1 MLPKVAHYA
10 GFQSYGDLPYPTLK
24 AGKKVLESN
33 TVYQETVRTQ
43 DELKLYNNTNRWN
56 TLYDNNY
63 TKSVQPENYQNL
75 PDRITPHQF
84 EKSLLADAGRHLTL
98 TDAQRTQGRFRS
110 TPRAQEG
117 FVPHDKGVAL
127 YNQTVK
133 SIKVADQE
141 DLTQTQAQPQSK
153 SGDNFYSSAKE
164 EQGDQAYLATGTEH
178 WKTTYVAG
186 IKDPYSY
193 SKSVRPEWT
202 LHKEPYSVQGGPRTS
217 EFKGQF
223 GERGT
228 NPLHKLSRM
237 QHMPPVPKSEE
248 TLKLGTT
255 QCTYHVPG
263 YTGHMPKSLISAGT
277 WDQALGVNTRTTS
290 LKQNITENYQTRV
303 PGYAGHCPRNAVNDR
318 GELRQFCFSTTG
330 ERFH

>member
-33 TVYQETVRTQ
+33 TVFQETVRTK
-43 DELKLYNNTNRWN
+43 DELKFYNNTNRWN
-56 TLYDNNY
+56 TLYDNNF
-63 TKSVQPENYQNL
+63 TKSVEPENYQNL
-75 PDRITPHQF
+75 PEKVTSHQF
-84 EKSLLADAGRHLTL
+84 ERSLLADAGRHLTL
-98 TDAQRTQGRFRS
+98 TDAQRTQGRGRS
-110 TPRAQEG
+110 TPKAQEG
-117 FVPHDKGVAL
+117 FNPHEKGVAL

-133 SIKVADQE
+133 SLKVDQE
-141 DLTQTQAQPQSK
+141 DLTQTQQAK
-153 SGDNFYSSAKE
+153 SGPNFYSSSNEGKV
-164 EQGDQAYLATGTEH
+164 DQAYLTSGTEH
-178 WKTTYVAG
+178 WKSTYVAG
-186 IKDPYSY
+186 IKDPYSI
-193 SKSVRPEWT
+193 SKSSRPEWT

-228 NPLHKLSRM
+228 NPLHKLSKMER
-237 QHMPPVPKSEE
+237 MPPVPKSEE

-255 QCTYHVPG
+255 QSTYHIPG
-263 YTGHMPKSLISAGT
+263 YTGHMPKSLISAEK
-277 WDQALGVNTRTTS
+277 WDQALGVETRTTS
-290 LKQNITENYQTRV
+290 LKQNITENYQTRI

-318 GELRQFCFSTTG
+318 GALRQLCFSTAG